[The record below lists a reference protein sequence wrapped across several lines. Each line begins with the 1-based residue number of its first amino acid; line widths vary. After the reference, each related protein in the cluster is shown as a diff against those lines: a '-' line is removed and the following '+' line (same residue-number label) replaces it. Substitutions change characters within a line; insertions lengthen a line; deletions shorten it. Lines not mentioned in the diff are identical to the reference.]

1 MMEWLKLQPNVPV
14 DLVLAYDEGRLCNS
28 GYVFGGVGGR
38 GLFLGLAA
46 GAEVQAR
53 MRQLGVRRGDR
64 VRIVAF
70 VSYQGG
76 RRRVDHRVFR
86 PSSSCGSQP
95 DGTFVVPCIGG
106 AL

>member
-1 MMEWLKLQPNVPV
+1 MEWIRLQPNVPV
-14 DLVLAYDEGRLCNS
+14 ELVLAYDEGRLCNS

-46 GAEVQAR
+46 GAKVQAR

-64 VRIVAF
+64 VRFLAS

-76 RRRVDHRVFR
+76 HRRVEHRVFR
-86 PSSSCGSQP
+86 ASSYGSQP

-106 AL
+106 VA